1 MKRTFKYNQFDTIPP
16 LSWLMKITN
25 DEDILVKHGKFVEHK
40 DDFFVSGVWDGNFEK
55 GDFISARYSCCTGA
69 KLNNDAACE
78 IIVTTP
84 SHPQEAVFSILQGDM
99 LIISNSLPFL
109 LSETNKNLNVN
120 YHQYEADFCSII
132 YGEKDAVTSIPLQDD
147 YRVHLHRNVNII
159 INSSEHNNKF
169 NITEVSR
176 NIHCSFTN
184 YDDYCNFL
192 HSILKGIVENATDKN
207 RLFSYGMITTI
218 SKGYDAA
225 AVSVLAADLG
235 CQEAIT
241 MRVPQNDNGKN
252 IALKL
257 GYKVV
262 HEIERDAYVNN
273 NKLLEAETVASG
285 CVTGMIFEAYEN
297 ICSGKLIF
305 MGTRGDSVWEKL
317 LSGVNDS
324 LAFPHNGYAQADLSP
339 SEHLFR
345 INSIIIHVPLIG
357 ANSWPEIAKI
367 SNSEE
372 MKPWSV
378 GGMYDRPIARRLV
391 EEKGVLRNE
400 FGTQKLGGGI
410 SFHFNTLTSIK
421 RKMSP
426 TSYNSLLQYKAD
438 NKPNWIKQLIYNVSF
453 VLSEFP
459 VYYNYFMYKSRIRL
473 FINERACGHKSS
485 PTSNLLILWGINEIK
500 KRYR

>member
-1 MKRTFKYNQFDTIPP
+1 MKRAFIFNQLDSIPP
-16 LSWLMKITN
+16 LSWLMKITK
-25 DEDILVKHGKFVEHK
+25 DENILVKHGKFVEHK

-55 GDFISARYSCCTGA
+55 GDFIYAKYSCCTGA
-69 KLNNDAACE
+69 KLYNNTTCE
-78 IIVTTP
+78 IIITTP
-84 SHPQEAVFSILQGDM
+84 SHLQEAVFSVLLGDL

-120 YHQYEADFCSII
+120 YLQYEADFCSII
-132 YGEKDAVTSIPLQDD
+132 YGEKDAVKSIPLQDH
-147 YRVHLHRNVNII
+147 YRVHLHRNCNLI
-159 INSSEHNNKF
+159 INDKL
-169 NITEVSR
+169 NITEASR
-176 NIHCSFTN
+176 NRHCSFIN
-184 YDDYCNFL
+184 YEDYYYFL

-218 SKGYDAA
+218 SKGYDAT

-235 CQEAIT
+235 CNEAIT
-241 MRVPQNDNGKN
+241 MRIPENDNGKN

-262 HEIERDAYVNN
+262 HEIERDAYKNN
-273 NKLLEAETVASG
+273 SMLLEAETAASG
-285 CVTGMIFEAYEN
+285 CVSGMIFEAYEN

-317 LSGVNDS
+317 RSDVNNS
-324 LAFPHNGYAQADLSP
+324 LAFPYNGYAQASLSP
-339 SEHLFR
+339 TEHLFR

-357 ANSWPEIAKI
+357 ADSWTEIAKI

-391 EEKGVLRNE
+391 EEKGILRDE
-400 FGTQKLGGGI
+400 FGTKKLGAGI
-410 SFHFNTLTSIK
+410 SFHFNTLKSIK
-421 RKMSP
+421 RKMSA
-426 TSYNSLLQYKAD
+426 TSYHSLLTYRAQ
-438 NKPNWIKQLIYNVSF
+438 NKQNWIKSFIYYVSF
-453 VLSEFP
+453 VLSELP
-459 VYYNYFMYKSRIRL
+459 VYYNYFMYKSRLRL
-473 FINERACGHKSS
+473 YINERTCGHKSS
-485 PTSNLLILWGINEIK
+485 PIGNLLIMWGINEMK